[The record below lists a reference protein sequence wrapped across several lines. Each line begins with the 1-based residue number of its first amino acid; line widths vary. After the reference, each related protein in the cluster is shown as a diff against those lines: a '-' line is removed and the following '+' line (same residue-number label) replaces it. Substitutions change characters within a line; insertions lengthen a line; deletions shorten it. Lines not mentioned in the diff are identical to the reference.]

1 MLGGIARNGPHSF
14 DNRYNSRA
22 NKGAV
27 FGRFME
33 VLISALSR
41 FSKPSGICRYAANL
55 AKCLAKNDRIT
66 KVSLIV
72 GEWQIDY
79 FKNSFKIDDIKIKIL
94 PINIKNSSLYRNI
107 WFLFKLPALVNKV
120 KPDIVHLSFPIPFF
134 KKFFSVPVVA
144 TIHDL
149 YPFDKPENFGFPNVW
164 FNQLFL
170 KICLANA
177 EGIVSVSQQTS
188 NRIEH
193 YFPKLSAKKKN
204 RVIYNYVDFSLTGVQ
219 VPSINDIESNDFLLC
234 VAQHRQN
241 KNIDLSIE
249 AFDLLREK
257 ENKVNY
263 STKLIV
269 VGSKGPETENIL
281 KLIHNLSLENRVI
294 LTSSVSD
301 GELCWLYQNCK
312 VLVCPSSVEGFCLP
326 LAEGLYFSAPTVCS
340 DIPILRE
347 VGDSDCV
354 YFDLE
359 GEAVQNLAEAIA
371 NVWEKP
377 RIKRESGEFKFSQSR
392 ASIESVEFYQ
402 GLRSDYR
409 P

>member
-1 MLGGIARNGPHSF
+1 MQI
-14 DNRYNSRA
+14 
-22 NKGAV
+22 
-27 FGRFME
+27 
-33 VLISALSR
+33 LISALSR

-55 AKCLAKNDRIT
+55 AKCLAKSDRVT
-66 KVSLIV
+66 QVTLV
-72 GEWQIDY
+72 LGEWQIGY
-79 FKNSFKIDDIKIKIL
+79 FKNSFQIDSQKINLL

-107 WFLFKLPALVNKV
+107 WFLFKLPALVKKI
-120 KPDIVHLSFPIPFF
+120 KPDIVHLSFPIPFL
-134 KKFFSVPVVA
+134 KSLFSVPVVA

-177 EGIVSVSQQTS
+177 QGIVSVSQETS

-204 RVIYNYVDFSLTGVQ
+204 PVIYNYVDFSSTEVQ
-219 VPSINDIESNDFLLC
+219 VPQINDIESKDFLLC

-241 KNIDLSIE
+241 KNIDLSIK
-249 AFDLLREK
+249 AFALLREK
-257 ENKVNY
+257 EKKVSS

-269 VGSKGPETENIL
+269 VGSKGPETENIW
-281 KLIHNLSLENRVI
+281 KLIQSLSLENIVI
-294 LTSSVSD
+294 LISSVSD

-312 VLVCPSSVEGFCLP
+312 VLVCSSSVEGFCLP

-347 VGDSDCV
+347 VGGSDCI

-359 GEAVQNLAEAIA
+359 GDAVQNLAEAIA
-371 NVWEKP
+371 NLWEKP
-377 RIKRESGEFKFSQSR
+377 KIKRESGEFKFSQTR
-392 ASIESVEFYQ
+392 ATSQSIEFYLQ
-402 GLRSDYR
+402 LL
-409 P
+409 

>member
-1 MLGGIARNGPHSF
+1 MHI
-14 DNRYNSRA
+14 
-22 NKGAV
+22 
-27 FGRFME
+27 
-33 VLISALSR
+33 LISALSR

-55 AKCLAKNDRIT
+55 AKCLAKSDRVT
-66 KVSLIV
+66 QVTLV
-72 GEWQIDY
+72 LGEWQIGY
-79 FKNSFKIDDIKIKIL
+79 FKNSFQINSQKINLL
-94 PINIKNSSLYRNI
+94 PIDIKNSSLYRNI
-107 WFLFKLPALVNKV
+107 WFLFQLPTLVKKI
-120 KPDIVHLSFPIPFF
+120 KPDLVHLSFPIPFF
-134 KKFFSVPVVA
+134 KSFFSVPVVA

-149 YPFDKPENFGFPNVW
+149 YPFDNQENFGFPKVW

-177 EGIVSVSQQTS
+177 QGIVSVSQQTAQ
-188 NRIEH
+188 RIEY
-193 YFPKLSAKKKN
+193 YFQKLFAKKKN
-204 RVIYNYVDFSLTGVQ
+204 RVIYNYVDFSSTEVQ
-219 VPSINDIESNDFLLC
+219 VPKINNVESNDFLLC

-241 KNIDLSIE
+241 KNIDLLIQ

-257 ENKVNY
+257 EQKINY

-269 VGSKGPETENIL
+269 VGSQGPETENIL
-281 KLIHNLSLENRVI
+281 KLIQSLSLENRVI
-294 LTSSVSD
+294 LTSSVND

-340 DIPILRE
+340 NIPILKE
-347 VGDSDCV
+347 VGGSDCV

-359 GEAVQNLAEAIA
+359 RDAIKNLAGAIA

-377 RIKRESGEFKFSQSR
+377 RRKRESSEFRFSQTR
-392 ASIESVEFYQ
+392 ASVESIEFYH
-402 GLRSDYR
+402 GLRSNYR